1 MARQAQI
8 SLARNPTLESVLMVE
23 GAIREHGGEMGKYQV
38 WKNLP
43 RKMSYQTF
51 QVIVDYLLHSGKI
64 VVDRKGKL
72 VWIWNPGLAAKL
84 QKQMVVM
91 R

>member
-1 MARQAQI
+1 MARTAQV
-8 SLARNPTLESVLMVE
+8 SLARNPTLESVLTVE
-23 GAIREHGGEMGKYQV
+23 VAIREHGGEMGKYQI

-51 QVIVDYLLHSGKI
+51 QVIVDYLLSSGKI
-64 VVDRKGKL
+64 AIDRKGKL
-72 VWIWNPGLAAKL
+72 VWIWNPAAIRRLYRKGLVL
-84 QKQMVVM
+84 